1 MAMRSLICRRLIEDL
16 IFRAVPTSLL
26 LLFGM
31 LFGVAAQAATWEL
44 DAAKSK
50 VIFQYSYKT
59 KPYEGEFKKVKAT
72 FKIDPASPGNCEFSV
87 TIPIA
92 DLFVSSKEVVDYLL
106 DIELFDVDQ
115 FPTATFKAN
124 KCRLQSANSY
134 LSDGTLTI
142 RNQTKSLSFPFKLEV
157 GSNGFHLTS
166 EVTIKRLD
174 FGVGQG
180 YWANTAEIPNDVK
193 VKIDVY
199 AAQK

>member
-1 MAMRSLICRRLIEDL
+1 MMTMRIYRRDFIGNL
-16 IFRAVPTSLL
+16 IFRVASASLL
-26 LLFGM
+26 LVFG
-31 LFGVAAQAATWEL
+31 LTARAATWEL

-59 KPYEGEFKKVKAT
+59 KPYEGEFKNVKAT
-72 FKIDPASPGNCEFSV
+72 FKIDPASPSACEFSV

-92 DLFVSSKEVVDYLL
+92 NLSVSNKEVVDYLL

-115 FPTATFKAN
+115 FPTATFKAS
-124 KCRLQSANSY
+124 KCRLQSANSFVA
-134 LSDGTLTI
+134 DGALTI
-142 RNQTKSLSFPFKLEV
+142 RNQTKPMSFPFKLEV
-157 GSNGFHLTS
+157 GANGFHLTS

-193 VKIDVY
+193 IKVDVY
-199 AAQK
+199 AAGK